1 MTTNRDRWLLPNRQ
15 REYPSR
21 RVLSEEHLHARR
33 EATFLVLAGTFL
45 VAAATLPVL
54 GMSRIIDLSSVA
66 PDVELPFALL
76 LPVGVLAYPLSFS
89 ASNLVCELWG
99 RRRASALVWVGT
111 LLGLGLVGL
120 LAVTD
125 SIPDPAGQTA
135 DSVAPALGFV
145 ACFFVGQ
152 MFNVQAYQ
160 ALRRQSRGR
169 HLWLR
174 RNVAALIS
182 SIAGWIIFALVMYTW
197 AVQIAE
203 QPSEQAAKQ
212 VGAFAF
218 ASGLYCMAFAI
229 ADTVPLAVIA
239 RALQI
244 FLRLG
249 RLDSERDTY
258 ADGPT
263 AGLTDSSPRL
273 PAALVVDGGGTKPP
287 PPPAGR
293 GRISKGF
300 NTVERRFFTEG
311 EELENAEAQAAG
323 DSFNDMTARGGQ
335 SA

>member
-1 MTTNRDRWLLPNRQ
+1 MTTKRDRWLLPNRQ

-45 VAAATLPVL
+45 VAAALLPVL
-54 GMSRIIDLSSVA
+54 GMTRIIDLSSVA
-66 PDVELPFALL
+66 PDLDLPVALL

-99 RRRASALVWVGT
+99 RRRATALVWVGL
-111 LLGLGLVGL
+111 LLGLGLIGL

-125 SIPDPAGQTA
+125 SIPDAAGQTGS
-135 DSVAPALGFV
+135 SVAPAIGFI
-145 ACFFVGQ
+145 ACFFVGH
-152 MFNVQAYQ
+152 MFNVQAYH

-182 SIAGWIIFALVMYTW
+182 LIAGWVIFALVMYTW
-197 AVQIAE
+197 AVQVAE

-212 VGAFAF
+212 VAAFAL
-218 ASGLYCMAFAI
+218 ASGLYGMVFALV
-229 ADTVPLAVIA
+229 DTVPLVLAA
-239 RALQI
+239 RALQV
-244 FLRLG
+244 FLRVG
-249 RLDSERDTY
+249 RLESEGDSY
-258 ADGPT
+258 AGGPT
-263 AGLTDSSPRL
+263 AGIADSGPRL
-273 PAALVVDGGGTKPP
+273 PAALVVEGGTTPP
-287 PPPAGR
+287 PPPAPR
-293 GRISKGF
+293 QGRISKGF

-311 EELENAEAQAAG
+311 EELENAEAAG
-323 DSFNDMTARGGQ
+323 ESFDDMTSRGGQ